1 MPTTSVSATTPILR
15 TKFGRAWSRQLRA
28 FLFQSDSGEWLSIL
42 RIGLGLEVTLY
53 ASSLWADWGR
63 MFARSSTGFLNREF
77 TEAVLSIQSPLVPRI
92 GWFVWMGERAGL
104 SEQTTLMIVWLL
116 LFAAGC
122 FLVVGLC
129 CRTAAIAA
137 WLIHLCSAKTG
148 GYLAYGM
155 DNFLTIGL
163 FYLAIAPLPDR
174 LALDRKLW
182 RVRPRDPEVVGF
194 FRRVLQLHLC
204 VIYFFGG
211 LTKSL
216 GAGWWNGDSMWR
228 ALTRPPFNL
237 IPSQTLIHGQSIL
250 LIAGIFVCLLELSF
264 PILIWP
270 KRTRLPCLIAIITM
284 HIGIGAMMGLYLFSL
299 VMIVLDFAA
308 FGPGLL
314 RRYPTTEMT
323 PKVAKRD
330 S

>member
-63 MFARSSTGFLNREF
+63 MFAGSSTGFLNREF

-104 SEQTTLMIVWLL
+104 SELTTLMIVWLL

-163 FYLAIAPLPDR
+163 FYLAARAEFLNPDLAKANPAAVFNCDHHDAYRHRRDDGPISFLTGDDR
-174 LALDRKLW
+174 L
-182 RVRPRDPEVVGF
+182 GF
-194 FRRVLQLHLC
+194 C
-204 VIYFFGG
+204 
-211 LTKSL
+211 
-216 GAGWWNGDSMWR
+216 
-228 ALTRPPFNL
+228 
-237 IPSQTLIHGQSIL
+237 
-250 LIAGIFVCLLELSF
+250 GIWSWLAEAVSDNRNDAESGE
-264 PILIWP
+264 
-270 KRTRLPCLIAIITM
+270 T
-284 HIGIGAMMGLYLFSL
+284 
-299 VMIVLDFAA
+299 
-308 FGPGLL
+308 
-314 RRYPTTEMT
+314 
-323 PKVAKRD
+323 
-330 S
+330 

>member
-77 TEAVLSIQSPLVPRI
+77 TEAVLSIQSPLVPRM

-104 SEQTTLMIVWLL
+104 SEQTSLMIVWLL

-174 LALDRKLW
+174 LALDRKLR

-211 LTKSL
+211 LTKCL
-216 GAGWWNGDSMWR
+216 GAGWWNGTNIWR
-228 ALTRPPFNL
+228 SLTIPPFNVL
-237 IPSQTLIHGQSIL
+237 PIHWVASLGFL
-250 LIAGIFVCLLELSF
+250 LLPAGIAICLLEVSYPF
-264 PILIWP
+264 LIWWRP
-270 KRTRLPCLIAIITM
+270 SRKAV
-284 HIGIGAMMGLYLFSL
+284 L
-299 VMIVLDFAA
+299 V
-308 FGPGLL
+308 
-314 RRYPTTEMT
+314 
-323 PKVAKRD
+323 
-330 S
+330 